1 MVNAIYLGLI
11 PRVDKASIML
21 PNISTKYTLFII
33 GTDTTM
39 SSFINVIS
47 TLFGH
52 KMHARGLVGANTTRA
67 AWRKLN
73 ESFNYARGKT
83 FDHT

>member
-1 MVNAIYLGLI
+1 
-11 PRVDKASIML
+11 
-21 PNISTKYTLFII
+21 
-33 GTDTTM
+33 
-39 SSFINVIS
+39 
-47 TLFGH
+47 
-52 KMHARGLVGANTTRA
+52 MHARGLVGANTTRA